1 MTNFLDT
8 KTNTDLPKGVIGCVQ
23 CAMYAD
29 GDANDIEISKMATL
43 LAGRSLFS
51 NISFIDVYKQNMNL
65 YVGLGADYLLK
76 ESAKLVTEDWKATT
90 YAMCCE
96 VLFSDTQVG
105 TVEKEFLKKLQQ
117 QLELHDTI
125 VNKIIEVMLIL
136 HKGRL
141 AA

>member
-1 MTNFLDT
+1 MTNFLDI
-8 KTNTDLPKGVIGCVQ
+8 KTNTDLPKGIIGCVQ
-23 CAMYAD
+23 AAMFVD
-29 GDANDIEISKMATL
+29 GTANDVEIDRMSVL
-43 LAGRSLFS
+43 FAGR
-51 NISFIDVYKQNMNL
+51 DVFTGTPIIELYKQNMGI
-65 YVGLGADYLLK
+65 YVGHGADYLLH
-76 ESAKLVTEDWKATT
+76 ESSALVTDEWKATT

-105 TVEKEFLKKLQQ
+105 VTEKDFLKKLQKHF
-117 QLELHDTI
+117 ELPETV